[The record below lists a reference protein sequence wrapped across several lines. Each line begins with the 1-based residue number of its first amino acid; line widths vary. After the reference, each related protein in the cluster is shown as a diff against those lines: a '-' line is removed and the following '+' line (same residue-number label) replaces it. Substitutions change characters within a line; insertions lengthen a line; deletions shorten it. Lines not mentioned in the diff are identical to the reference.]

1 MAAEEDF
8 PQDTRLIDRSETI
21 QKLRTGLCQFR
32 QGLRTTTAHQ
42 QIISTGIS
50 ALDNILPDKGLRRG
64 TLSEWIA
71 AESGSGA
78 ASLAMRT
85 AGQAQRDGP
94 LIVVDRQKSFFAPAF
109 SFAGVDAG
117 NTILVRPKLRNDE
130 LWVVEQAL
138 RCPGMGAVVCR
149 IDRLTATEFR
159 RLQLAAE
166 AGTAAGLLIRPST
179 ARRQSGW
186 ADIRLLVSPQPSSPH
201 SFCRRLEVQ
210 CVYARGALADQTVE
224 LDVCDETGAVCLAA
238 EFSAATSALRAAGA

>member
-1 MAAEEDF
+1 MAAAEDVS
-8 PQDTRLIDRSETI
+8 QDMRLTARSEAI

-32 QGLRTTTAHQ
+32 QGLRLTTAHQ

-50 ALDNILPDKGLRRG
+50 VLDNILPDKGLRRG

-78 ASLAMRT
+78 ASLAMRI

-109 SFAGVDAG
+109 SVAGVDIG
-117 NTILVRPKLRNDE
+117 KTILVRPKSRNDE
-130 LWVVEQAL
+130 LWVVEQSL
-138 RCPGMGAVVCR
+138 RCPGVGAVVCR
-149 IDRLTATEFR
+149 IDQLRTSEFR

-166 AGTAAGLLIRPST
+166 AGTAIGLLIRPSA

-186 ADIRLLVSPQPSSPH
+186 ADVRLLVSPRPSLPH
-201 SFCRRLEVQ
+201 SFCRRMEVQ
-210 CVYARGALADQTVE
+210 CVYARGGLADQTVE

-238 EFSAATSALRAAGA
+238 EFSDSASALRAAGT